1 MGFVLKDALTLLRVY
16 AVSIRVIGIL
26 NGDQVYFAPILKKR
40 RDAETVD
47 AAPQDFYQT
56 NPMQQSS
63 GFPALTMSLRA
74 SATI

>member
-16 AVSIRVIGIL
+16 AVSIKVIGIL
-26 NGDQVYFAPILKKR
+26 FGDQVYFAPILKKNR
-40 RDAETVD
+40 AAETVD

-56 NPMQQSS
+56 KLIMQSS
-63 GFPALTMSLRA
+63 GFPALTMSHRA